1 MGEEGGWAEM
11 QRQLRCPRLWP
22 RLSYTAAPG
31 TSTSSRGKLTL
42 GDIVAHLSYTGEGK
56 LSYTGK
62 GKLTCIG
69 QGKLTRMSFLVQHL
83 GKHKVIGDPIKII
96 LLPEALTF
104 LVNPRVHTRT
114 RFRASWLHFFH
125 PTAVHRNTVMYC
137 YGQG

>member
-1 MGEEGGWAEM
+1 M
-11 QRQLRCPRLWP
+11 QRQLRRPRLWP

-56 LSYTGK
+56 LSYTGE
-62 GKLTCIG
+62 
-69 QGKLTRMSFLVQHL
+69 GKLTRMSFLIQHL
-83 GKHKVIGDPIKII
+83 GKHKLTGDPIRII

-114 RFRASWLHFFH
+114 RFRASWFHFFH

-137 YGQG
+137 YGCDFRPYTPQAKVDLGSW